1 MDSIQSKYIHIFDMN
16 RIYSITRISTS
27 APLYQFLTE
36 KKHFVSA
43 IFLNLRK
50 YRKLSAHACIIKMRP
65 ALRSA
70 IIYIKN
76 TVKSYQHNT
85 VQGSM
90 RSEEIDSN

>member
-1 MDSIQSKYIHIFDMN
+1 MN

-50 YRKLSAHACIIKMRP
+50 YKKLSAQACIIKMRP

-70 IIYIKN
+70 I
-76 TVKSYQHNT
+76 KSTISFKIGLIINF
-85 VQGSM
+85 
-90 RSEEIDSN
+90 IDLFFEYNSLSCVPLNLIFLIT